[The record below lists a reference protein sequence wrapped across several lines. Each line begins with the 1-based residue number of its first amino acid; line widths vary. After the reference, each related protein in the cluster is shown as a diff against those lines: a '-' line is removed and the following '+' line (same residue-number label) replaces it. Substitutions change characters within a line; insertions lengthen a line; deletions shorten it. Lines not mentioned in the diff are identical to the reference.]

1 MRYGKRQYGGASL
14 EVGVASAL
22 PVHMRKGIV
31 MISKVFTEPA
41 QRRQGHAQILLS
53 SVAREADAAR
63 KLLLL
68 KVGDGHEDAATKQH
82 LLSWY
87 ERNGF
92 TPIQADPLLMVRPH
106 AAMVNPS
113 GAQHE
118 GRMLA

>member
-1 MRYGKRQYGGASL
+1 MRYGKRQYGGATL
-14 EVGVASAL
+14 EVGVAKAL

-31 MISKVFTEPA
+31 MISKVFTDPA
-41 QRRQGHAQILLS
+41 CRRQGHAQRLLS
-53 SVAREADAAR
+53 IVTAEADQHR
-63 KLLLL
+63 KLLML

-106 AAMVNPS
+106 AAMVTPTS
-113 GAQHE
+113 
-118 GRMLA
+118 